1 MIIGGSGSGKTNAVL
16 NLMHHEPDIDKI
28 HLYAKDPSGATYQLL
43 INKKECTGLKY
54 LSFFKNFIED
64 SNDMDYIYKNIE
76 KYNPKKKR
84 KILVPFDNMIAD
96 LLSNKKINAI
106 VTGLFLRGRKFN
118 ISLVFITQSYLILPK
133 LLE

>member
-1 MIIGGSGSGKTNAVL
+1 
-16 NLMHHEPDIDKI
+16 MHHEPDIDKI

-54 LSFFKNFIED
+54 LIFFKNFIED
-64 SNDMDYIYKNIE
+64 SNDIDYIYKNIK
-76 KYNPKKKR
+76 KYNPNKKR

-106 VTGLFLRGRKFN
+106 VTGLFLKGRKFN
-118 ISLVFITQSYLILPK
+118 ISLVFITQSYLMLPK